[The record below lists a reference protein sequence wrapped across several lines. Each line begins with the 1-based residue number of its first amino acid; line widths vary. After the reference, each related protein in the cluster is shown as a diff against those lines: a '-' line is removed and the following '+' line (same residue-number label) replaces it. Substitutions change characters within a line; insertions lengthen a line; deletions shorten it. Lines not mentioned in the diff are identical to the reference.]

1 MPTIEHDG
9 NRLRYFVNN
18 YTGKIKNV
26 LATVGIKDYTQLYYY
41 YNRKEIKR
49 SIIQKFCEALGITI
63 DEFYNNVK
71 KVDNYSI
78 NTLHEDTSTLYTQSK
93 HQGKNLLSILENRG
107 ITKTHFAKQ
116 LNISRP
122 TLDSYFEEKELP
134 LHVLLEVAHVL
145 QTPVANIK
153 GIGTGEKSFEKDIY
167 LMLQEI
173 NNKLDKLL
181 PA

>member
-1 MPTIEHDG
+1 MITHDG
-9 NRLRYFVNN
+9 NRLRYFFDKH
-18 YTGKIKNV
+18 TGKTKDV
-26 LATVGIKDYTQLYYY
+26 LEKLGFKDYTALYYY
-41 YNRKEIKR
+41 FNREEIKR
-49 SIIQKFCEALGITI
+49 SVLQKFCEALGITT

-107 ITKTHFAKQ
+107 ITKTHFARQ

-167 LMLQEI
+167 LLLQEI